1 MKNLNTKKIIFTAIA
16 LILGLSTG
24 LTVSYVSHA
33 DDREARNYCMDVEQ
47 GIQNSMDEGF
57 VNCVTPGKLDAN
69 ISEEVEE
76 GSDLKCVCRRKVGEA
91 VEVLQIT
98 TAG

>member
-1 MKNLNTKKIIFTAIA
+1 MNKKFITFTGIA

-24 LTVSYVSHA
+24 LALSYMSHE
-33 DDREARNYCMDVEQ
+33 DDREARNYCMEVEQ

-57 VNCVTPGKLDAN
+57 VNCVTPGKIDAN
-69 ISEEVEE
+69 LSEDVEE
-76 GSDLKCVCRRKVGEA
+76 GSNLKCTCRKKIGNA

>member
-1 MKNLNTKKIIFTAIA
+1 MKNKKAALTVLA

-24 LTVSYVSHA
+24 LALSYISHE
-33 DDREARNYCMDVEQ
+33 DDREARNYCMDVEE

-57 VNCVTPGKLDAN
+57 VNCVTPGKLEAN
-69 ISEEVEE
+69 LSEEVEE
-76 GSDLKCVCRRKVGEA
+76 GSDLKCTCRKKVGNA
-91 VEVLQIT
+91 VEVFQIT